1 MNESDA
7 KIKYVKS
14 MKLRCKQLAIEVLTV
29 CDKLQSNRNSLKVIL
44 YQLCKSVSST
54 AANYNAACRAR
65 SKKEFFSK
73 ISIVVEEAD
82 ETVLWL
88 EVLKDGHFTN
98 INQEITT
105 LLGEAREIL
114 SIFASARK
122 KVSQR

>member
-73 ISIVVEEAD
+73 ISIV
-82 ETVLWL
+82 L
-88 EVLKDGHFTN
+88 ESKSLNQTN
-98 INQEITT
+98 NKLAKIRYN
-105 LLGEAREIL
+105 LY
-114 SIFASARK
+114 K
-122 KVSQR
+122 Y

>member
-1 MNESDA
+1 MCYLYLICTFYLQVADSQ
-7 KIKYVKS
+7 K
-14 MKLRCKQLAIEVLTV
+14 VL
-29 CDKLQSNRNSLKVIL
+29 
-44 YQLCKSVSST
+44 Y
-54 AANYNAACRAR
+54 
-65 SKKEFFSK
+65 F
-73 ISIVVEEAD
+73 VVEEAD